1 MVLYSV
7 TVNVADEVHE
17 EWLQWMREV
26 HVPDVMNTGCFV
38 SNKIMRLKDPIQD
51 GNTYSF
57 QYFAETDALL
67 TQYLEVYAPALRA
80 DVDSKFANQYLAFR
94 TILDVIE

>member
-1 MVLYSV
+1 M
-7 TVNVADEVHE
+7 DDVHE
-17 EWLQWMREV
+17 EWLKWMREE

-38 SNKIMRLKDPIQD
+38 MHKIMRLKDPKQD

-57 QYFAETDALL
+57 QYFAESQEILNEYL
-67 TQYLEVYAPALRA
+67 TNHAPGLRA
-80 DVDSKFANQYLAFR
+80 DVDARYANKYLAFR

>member
-7 TVNVADEVHE
+7 TINVADEVHE
-17 EWLQWMREV
+17 DWLQWMRTK
-26 HVPDVMNTGCFV
+26 HVPDVMDTGCFV
-38 SNKIMRLKDPIQD
+38 MHKIMKLKDPVQD

-57 QYFAETDALL
+57 QYFAESDAIL
-67 TQYLEVYAPALRA
+67 TEYLTNHAPGLRA
-80 DVDSKFANQYLAFR
+80 DVDARYANQYLAFR

>member
-7 TVNVADEVHE
+7 TVNVADEIHE
-17 EWLQWMREV
+17 EWLKWMREK
-26 HVPDVMNTGCFV
+26 HVPDVMSTGCFV
-38 SNKIMRLKDPIQD
+38 MHKIMHLKEPKQD

-57 QYFAETDALL
+57 QYYSESQEKLNEYL
-67 TQYLEVYAPALRA
+67 TQYAPALRN
-80 DVDSKFANQYLAFR
+80 DVDVRYANKYAAFR

>member
-7 TVNVADEVHE
+7 TVNVLEEIHDE
-17 EWLQWMREV
+17 WIGWMRDK

-38 SNKIMRLKDPIQD
+38 MHKIMRLKEPKQD
-51 GNTYSF
+51 GITYSF
-57 QYFAETDALL
+57 QYYCESPEKLAEYQTKH
-67 TQYLEVYAPALRA
+67 APALQA
-80 DVDSKFANQYLAFR
+80 EVNQKYANKFVAFR

>member
-7 TVNVADEVHE
+7 TINVIDEVHE
-17 EWLQWMREV
+17 EWLQWMREK

-38 SNKIMRLKDPIQD
+38 MHKIMRLKDPVQD

-57 QYFAETDALL
+57 QYFAESDATLSEYL
-67 TQYLEVYAPALRA
+67 TNHAPGLRA
-80 DVDSKFANQYLAFR
+80 DVDDKYANKYLAFR

>member
-26 HVPDVMNTGCFV
+26 HVPDVMNTGCFL

-57 QYFAETDALL
+57 QYFADTDEILAH
-67 TQYLEVYAPALRA
+67 YLEVYAPTLRA
-80 DVDSKFANQYLAFR
+80 DVDRKFANQYLAFR

>member
-7 TVNVADEVHE
+7 TVNVVDEIHD
-17 EWLQWMREV
+17 EWIQWMREK

-38 SNKIMRLKDPIQD
+38 MHKLMKLTEPKQD

-57 QYFAETDALL
+57 QSYCESAEKLAEYQTK
-67 TQYLEVYAPALRA
+67 YAPSLQAEVNIKYA
-80 DVDSKFANQYLAFR
+80 NKFLAFR

>member
-7 TVNVADEVHE
+7 TVNVADEVHA
-17 EWLQWMREV
+17 EWLHWMRTV

-38 SNKIMRLKDPIQD
+38 MNKIMKLKDPVQD

-57 QYFAETDALL
+57 QYFAESDEILTD
-67 TQYLEVYAPALRA
+67 YLNNHAPSLRA
-80 DVDSKFANQYLAFR
+80 DVDRKFANQYLAFR

>member
-7 TVNVADEVHE
+7 TINVADDVHE

-38 SNKIMRLKDPIQD
+38 MHKIMKLKDPVQD

-57 QYFAETDALL
+57 QYFAESDEILAEYL
-67 TQYLEVYAPALRA
+67 TNYAPDLRA
-80 DVDSKFANQYLAFR
+80 DVDSRYANKYLAFR

>member
-7 TVNVADEVHE
+7 TINVADEVHA
-17 EWLQWMREV
+17 EWLHWMRTV

-38 SNKIMRLKDPIQD
+38 TNKIMKLKDPVQD

-57 QYFAETDALL
+57 QYFAESDEILAD
-67 TQYLEVYAPALRA
+67 YLANHAPSLRA
-80 DVDSKFANQYLAFR
+80 DVDRLFANKYLAFR